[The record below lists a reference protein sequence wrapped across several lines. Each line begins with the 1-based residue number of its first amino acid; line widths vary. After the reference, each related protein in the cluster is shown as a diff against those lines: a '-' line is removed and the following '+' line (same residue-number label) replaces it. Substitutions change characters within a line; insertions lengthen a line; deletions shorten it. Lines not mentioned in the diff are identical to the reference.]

1 MIKFLRISVLVPI
14 ILVALP
20 TSLGFQFV
28 HHNHEAML
36 DVINDA
42 NRRCPEI
49 TRIYNLSEPSVR
61 NRSLTV
67 IEFSNNPGIHEAGKP
82 EFKYVGNM
90 HGNEV
95 VGREVLLKLIDFL
108 CEGYKQNDQLIH
120 FLVNSIHIHIMP
132 SMNPDGWEQAYRNY
146 NYAKEKGGD
155 PDWLIG
161 RANNNSVDLNRNF
174 PDLNSI
180 MYQHEAEHKGRNNH
194 LEKVE
199 FAIKNVTNLQPE
211 TRAVMKWLARIPFVL
226 SANLHGG
233 DLVANYPYDTT
244 RSGKPQEYT
253 KAPDDAT
260 LRYLARSYAKE
271 HTKMG
276 QPHEAC
282 DMTGDDNFG
291 EQGGITNGGEWYSV
305 PRGMQDYNYLDTN
318 CFEITLELG
327 CTKFPWDWD
336 LEDYWKENKDALIFY
351 ILQSHIGV
359 KGLVK
364 TTDGVP
370 VKDAAIKAT
379 NMTSSILLMI
389 FSGLLIQA
397 ACCNSSYIYGIN
409 FTSGVVVFTAADG
422 DYYRLL
428 IDGYY
433 RITVVAPGYHNATRC
448 VRVNNNLEAQRGAQR
463 VDFELVSSDKPQPSQ
478 EECEEV
484 RIETVEKEYPQEVGA
499 FIAMRLPQE
508 VGVLVE
514 MGLLQVQGAGE
525 SWGS

>member
-1 MIKFLRISVLVPI
+1 MN
-14 ILVALP
+14 AM
-20 TSLGFQFV
+20 FV
-28 HHNHEAML
+28 
-36 DVINDA
+36 
-42 NRRCPEI
+42 
-49 TRIYNLSEPSVR
+49 S
-61 NRSLTV
+61 
-67 IEFSNNPGIHEAGKP
+67 GKP

-95 VGREVLLKLIDFL
+95 VGREVLLRLIDFL

-276 QPHEAC
+276 QPHKAC

-370 VKDAAIKAT
+370 VKDAAIKTT
-379 NMTSSILLMI
+379 NMTSGEYIAHDIL
-389 FSGLLIQA
+389 
-397 ACCNSSYIYGIN
+397 
-409 FTSGVVVFTAADG
+409 TAADG

-484 RIETVEKEYPQEVGA
+484 RIETVEKEYPQELWEQLY
-499 FIAMRLPQE
+499 RLQLIKRQLTPQE
-508 VGVLVE
+508 WERLVRR
-514 MGLLQVQGAGE
+514 LIADLQK
-525 SWGS
+525 